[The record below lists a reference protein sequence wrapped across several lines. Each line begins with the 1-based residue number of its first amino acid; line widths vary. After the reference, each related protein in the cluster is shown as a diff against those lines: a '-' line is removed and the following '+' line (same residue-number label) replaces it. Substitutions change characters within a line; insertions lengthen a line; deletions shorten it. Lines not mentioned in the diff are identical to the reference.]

1 MDGPIKS
8 LDGFYKLGEEV
19 CTLRIPKV
27 TRTSPFFLF
36 VTRRLLHK
44 VTALF
49 IIVLIPDEGKK
60 AECLNVQIEHLRCQT
75 IVDGHSCYVQPV
87 CIGN

>member
-1 MDGPIKS
+1 M
-8 LDGFYKLGEEV
+8 
-19 CTLRIPKV
+19 
-27 TRTSPFFLF
+27 
-36 VTRRLLHK
+36 
-44 VTALF
+44 TALF

-87 CIGN
+87 CIGNSVFNVPGLSIRSRSPNELFCVRVSGSIATVKRLIV